1 MREPL
6 TIDITT
12 KSARWRAAA
21 IDTIARRAVGAAWR
35 EAGRGLGDCEVSIV
49 LGDDALV
56 RRLNA
61 EYRGQDK
68 ATNVLSFP
76 VRDETGP
83 KSAPRLL
90 GDIVLA
96 YETVAGEAREHGK
109 TMPDHA
115 SHLCVHGLLH
125 LLGHDHQSDAA
136 AAAMEALE
144 TEILAGIGI
153 ADPFRCASAAEEPV
167 HSIVNR

>member
-1 MREPL
+1 MTRPL
-6 TIDITT
+6 TIDIDIQ
-12 KSARWRAAA
+12 AGGWRDAPVAM
-21 IDTIARRAVGAAWR
+21 DMIARCAVRAAWR
-35 EAGRGLGDCEVSIV
+35 DAGTGVREAEVSIV

-61 EYRGQDK
+61 AYRGQDK

-76 VRDETGP
+76 GDDETGP
-83 KSAPRLL
+83 QSAPRLL

-96 YETVAGEAREHGK
+96 YETVAREAREQGK

-115 SHLCVHGLLH
+115 AHLCVHGLLH
-125 LLGHDHQSDAA
+125 LLGHDHEDDGD

-144 TEILAGIGI
+144 TAIVATLGI
-153 ADPFRCASAAEEPV
+153 ADPFLCAATAMEQDA
-167 HSIVNR
+167 

>member
-1 MREPL
+1 MTGPL
-6 TIDITT
+6 TIDVDIQ
-12 KSARWRAAA
+12 AGGWREAPDA

-61 EYRGQDK
+61 AYRGQDK

-76 VRDETGP
+76 AGGETGP
-83 KSAPRLL
+83 QIAPRLL

-96 YETVAGEAREHGK
+96 YETVDREAREQGK
-109 TMPDHA
+109 SVPDHA
-115 SHLCVHGLLH
+115 AHLCVHGLLH
-125 LLGHDHQSDAA
+125 LLGHDHQGDADA
-136 AAAMEALE
+136 VAMEALE
-144 TEILAGIGI
+144 TAILAELGI
-153 ADPFRCASAAEEPV
+153 ADPFLDISPGVEQGG
-167 HSIVNR
+167 

>member
-1 MREPL
+1 MTGSL
-6 TIDITT
+6 TIDIDIQ
-12 KSARWRAAA
+12 ADGWRAAPVA
-21 IDTIARRAVGAAWR
+21 METIARRAVRAAWCD
-35 EAGRGLGDCEVSIV
+35 AGTGARDAEVSIV

-61 EYRGQDK
+61 TYRDQDK

-76 VRDETGP
+76 GDDAIGP
-83 KSAPRLL
+83 QTAPRLL

-96 YETVAGEAREHGK
+96 YETVAREAREQGK

-115 SHLCVHGLLH
+115 AHLCVHGVLH
-125 LLGHDHQSDAA
+125 LLGHDHEGDAE

-144 TEILAGIGI
+144 TAIVATLGI
-153 ADPFRCASAAEEPV
+153 ADPFLSAPTTMEQGA
-167 HSIVNR
+167 